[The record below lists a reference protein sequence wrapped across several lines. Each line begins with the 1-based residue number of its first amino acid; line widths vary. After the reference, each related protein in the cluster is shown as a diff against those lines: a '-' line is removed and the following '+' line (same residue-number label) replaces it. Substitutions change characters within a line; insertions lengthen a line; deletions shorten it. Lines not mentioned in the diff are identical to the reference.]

1 MCERETGTEH
11 TRRNDRAEFFFFF
24 LLSFLNPQKDFL
36 KSGTKYLYSIL
47 NTYSRKEVGKLDD
60 IIKH

>member
-1 MCERETGTEH
+1 MYVCEREGQNSHKEMIGMK
-11 TRRNDRAEFFFFF
+11 FFFF
-24 LLSFLNPQKDFL
+24 LLSFLNPQKVFL